1 MTYQALQ
8 RQRPAPQ
15 RAVGGRGSTAQWSDE
30 DETSRVLR
38 LQEQAGNAA
47 VTSLLASGRTRPGE
61 APAVQRDG
69 PAGAA
74 PVSDEDATA
83 PAPSSGGSP
92 ETRTQTIGTRVVSVD
107 PAALARAASAHGDV
121 ADAARDHVAEG
132 GGSPDGAATTGP
144 ATPAPTTTPGT
155 PTPAA
160 DAPRSTLLRGDPIG
174 VDLTLSGGANIG
186 AVDSYNPAGG
196 TGPRRARWGGQAGA
210 GDLSAGIGGAIVLRG
225 RYLWR
230 EGGWHFIY
238 EPTFGA
244 SVSLTGMTTDDGRVH
259 PAAAFAVSAS
269 ADLMHWGSGR
279 TDLHMLN
286 TAVGLGWGTGADGL
300 VPSVTV
306 TPLAVERHL
315 TDSVSVMLSVP
326 VTVTP
331 GDAGNANVAVG
342 GLITLTWNA
351 RQGGVPGGN

>member
-8 RQRPAPQ
+8 RQRA
-15 RAVGGRGSTAQWSDE
+15 AVQHASGRRGSGARRGDE

-38 LQEQAGNAA
+38 LQQEAGNAA

-61 APAVQRDG
+61 VPAVQRDG
-69 PAGAA
+69 PAGGA
-74 PVSDEDATA
+74 PASDETA
-83 PAPSSGGSP
+83 PARASGGSA
-92 ETRTQTIGTRVVSVD
+92 ETRTQTVGTRVVTVD
-107 PAALARAASAHGDV
+107 PPALARAASAHGDV

-132 GGSPDGAATTGP
+132 GGSPDAAATTAPATPTPTATPGAATP
-144 ATPAPTTTPGT
+144 AT
-155 PTPAA
+155 
-160 DAPRSTLLRGDPIG
+160 DAPRSTMLRGYPIG
-174 VDLTLSGGANIG
+174 VDMTLSGGSTVG
-186 AVDSYNPAGG
+186 AVDSYNPSGG
-196 TGPRRARWGGQAGA
+196 TGRYQPRWGGQAGA
-210 GDLSAGIGGAIVLRG
+210 GDMNAGIGGAIVLRG
-225 RYLWR
+225 RYVWR
-230 EGGWHFIY
+230 AGGWHFIF

-315 TDSVSVMLSVP
+315 TDNVSVMLSVP

-351 RQGGVPGGN
+351 RQGGAPGGN

>member
-1 MTYQALQ
+1 M
-8 RQRPAPQ
+8 
-15 RAVGGRGSTAQWSDE
+15 
-30 DETSRVLR
+30 
-38 LQEQAGNAA
+38 
-47 VTSLLASGRTRPGE
+47 
-61 APAVQRDG
+61 
-69 PAGAA
+69 
-74 PVSDEDATA
+74 
-83 PAPSSGGSP
+83 
-92 ETRTQTIGTRVVSVD
+92 
-107 PAALARAASAHGDV
+107 
-121 ADAARDHVAEG
+121 
-132 GGSPDGAATTGP
+132 
-144 ATPAPTTTPGT
+144 
-155 PTPAA
+155 
-160 DAPRSTLLRGDPIG
+160 LRGYPIG
-174 VDLTLSGGANIG
+174 VDMTLSGGSTVG
-186 AVDSYNPAGG
+186 AVDSYNPSGG
-196 TGPRRARWGGQAGA
+196 TGRYQPRWGGQAGA
-210 GDLSAGIGGAIVLRG
+210 GDMNAGIGGAIVLRG
-225 RYLWR
+225 RYVWR
-230 EGGWHFIY
+230 AGGWHFIF

-315 TDSVSVMLSVP
+315 TDNVSVMLSVP

-351 RQGGVPGGN
+351 RQGGAPGGN